1 MTESQEETSVI
12 KKHSNSFL
20 KGTLIL
26 TIGGIVVKVIGF
38 LNWIIL
44 SRVLGGEGI
53 GLYQMAFPIYL
64 LALSVS
70 SAGIPVAI
78 SIITAEKLA
87 LDDFRGA
94 NRVFSI
100 SLTVLTIT
108 GLFFS
113 LLLYFGAEWLIKY
126 QFIHDS
132 RAYYAL
138 LALSPAVFFVTI
150 LSSFRGYLQGCQIMT
165 PTAVSQIVEQLVRV
179 ITMLIFAS
187 WLLPKGL
194 EYAAGGASLGAAPGA
209 VAGLL
214 VLIYYY
220 WKLNKQ
226 FKNKIAKQNG
236 EKQQESGIS
245 IIRRIWKLAL
255 PVSLASIMLPI
266 VANLDLFIVP
276 ARLEVAGYTV
286 EQATELFGYLTGMAV
301 PLLNLST
308 ILTASLATS
317 LVPAISESFSLNNM
331 KRIYEQTASAMRI
344 ANFVTVPGFVALWIL
359 AEPISQLVYN
369 APQASHSISILSVG
383 IFLLGIHQVT
393 TGVLQGMGHTSI
405 PVINMGLAVVVKVI
419 LNWILTAMPTLGIK
433 GASWA
438 TVADIGV
445 AAIMNLYFVNR
456 YVGFSMEIKSLVKT
470 MVASAAMGGVIY
482 IGYDVIMLQTGSN
495 GLATIIGLFFGGI
508 VYGAVLLLVGG
519 IGERDIKQIPL
530 FGARMAPILRKFG
543 LFKTV

>member
-1 MTESQEETSVI
+1 MTEAREQTPGTE
-12 KKHSNSFL
+12 KQSNSFL

-26 TIGGIVVKVIGF
+26 TVGGIVVKVIGF

-64 LALSVS
+64 LALSIS
-70 SAGIPVAI
+70 SAGIPIAI

-87 LDDFRGA
+87 LNDFKGA
-94 NRVFSI
+94 NRVFRI
-100 SLTVLTIT
+100 SLSVLTLT
-108 GLFFS
+108 GLLFS
-113 LLLYFGAEWLIKY
+113 LLLYFGAELLIKY

-138 LALSPAVFFVTI
+138 LALAPAVFFVTI

-179 ITMLIFAS
+179 ITMLVFAS
-187 WLLPKGL
+187 LLLPKGL

-220 WKLNKQ
+220 WRLNKT
-226 FKNKIAKQNG
+226 FKQKI
-236 EKQQESGIS
+236 EKQVEIKAQESSAS
-245 IIRRIWKLAL
+245 IIKRIAKLAL
-255 PVSLASIMLPI
+255 PVSLSSIMLPI

-308 ILTASLATS
+308 ILTAALCIS
-317 LVPAISESFSLNNM
+317 LVPAISESFSLNDT
-331 KRIYEQTASAMRI
+331 KRIYEQTSSAMRI
-344 ANFVTVPGFVALWIL
+344 SNLVTIPSFVALWIL
-359 AEPISQLVYN
+359 AEPVSRLVYN
-369 APQASHSISILSVG
+369 APEASHSISILSVG

-405 PVINMGLAVVVKVI
+405 PVINMGIALVFKVV
-419 LNWILTAMPTLGIK
+419 LNWGLTAMPTLGIK
-433 GASWA
+433 GAAWA
-438 TVADIGV
+438 TVADIGI
-445 AAIMNLYFVNR
+445 AAILNMYFVYR
-456 YVGFSMEIKSLVKT
+456 YVGFAMDSKSVVKP
-470 MVASAAMGGVIY
+470 MIAAAAMGGIIY
-482 IGYDVIMLQTGSN
+482 LAYDGVLMETGSIA
-495 GLATIIGLFFGGI
+495 LATITGVLFGAT
-508 VYGAVLLLVGG
+508 VYGTVLLLIGG
-519 IGERDIKQIPL
+519 ISEGDVKQMPFI
-530 FGARMAPILRKFG
+530 GSRMAPVLRRFG
-543 LFKTV
+543 LFKTI

>member
-1 MTESQEETSVI
+1 MTESTEQTPAS

-26 TIGGIVVKVIGF
+26 TVGGIVVKVIGF

-87 LDDFRGA
+87 LNDFKGA
-94 NRVFSI
+94 TRVFHI
-100 SLTVLTIT
+100 SLTVLTLL

-113 LLLYFGAEWLIKY
+113 LLLYFGAELLIKY

-132 RAYYAL
+132 RAYYSL
-138 LALSPAVFFVTI
+138 LALAPAVFFVTI

-187 WLLPKGL
+187 LLLPKGL

-209 VAGLL
+209 MAGIM

-220 WKLNKQ
+220 WRLNKDV
-226 FKNKIAKQNG
+226 KHKSKIQDQIKL
-236 EKQQESGIS
+236 QEPGIS
-245 IIRRIWKLAL
+245 IIKRITKLAL
-255 PVSLASIMLPI
+255 PVSLSSLMLPI

-301 PLLNLST
+301 PLLNLAT
-308 ILTASLATS
+308 ILTAALATS
-317 LVPAISESFSLNNM
+317 LVPAISESFSLKNM

-344 ANFVTVPGFVALWIL
+344 SNLVTIPGFVALWLL
-359 AEPISQLVYN
+359 AEPVSQLVYN
-369 APQASHSISILSVG
+369 APQASHSISILSLG

-405 PVINMGLAVVVKVI
+405 PVINMGIAVIFKVT
-419 LNWILTAMPTLGIK
+419 LNWMLTAMPTLGIK

-445 AAIMNLYFVNR
+445 AAVFNLYFVHR
-456 YVGFSMEIKSLVKT
+456 YVGFSMDIKSLLKPI
-470 MVASAAMGGVIY
+470 VAATAMGGVIY
-482 IGYDVIMLQTGSN
+482 LSYDVIMMETGSN
-495 GLATIIGLFFGGI
+495 ALATVSGIFFGGI
-508 VYGAVLLLVGG
+508 VYSAVILMVGG
-519 IGERDIKQIPL
+519 VSEGDVKQMPFL
-530 FGARMAPILRKFG
+530 GTRLVPILRRLG
-543 LFKTV
+543 LFKAV